1 LKGATKVGEKVLKYS
16 VLKQEIIGM
25 INREE
30 LKVNDLIPSEREL
43 MVKYDMSRI
52 TVRKAIED
60 LVNEGYLYRIQGKG
74 TYIKSDEQTQD
85 LFSITSCTEDIKRL
99 NMTPSRRVI
108 SATVITADKRR
119 ARRLQI
125 PDGSLVFQLK
135 RVYYANALPINYTI
149 TYIPLNLFPGI
160 EKYNFEVE
168 SLYSIMESK
177 YGVKITS
184 AQRTLEA
191 ILAHDE
197 TAEYL
202 EIKQGEP
209 LILFRCETF
218 GEVNGKQLPIESFK
232 CCYRTDMYK
241 FYINQVR

>member
-1 LKGATKVGEKVLKYS
+1 VGEKVLKYS
-16 VLKQEIIGM
+16 VLKQEIVGM

-30 LKVNDLIPSEREL
+30 FQVNDLIPSEREL

-52 TVRKAIED
+52 TVRKAIDD
-60 LVNEGYLYRIQGKG
+60 LVNEGYLYRVQGKG

-108 SATVITADKRR
+108 SATVLAADKRR

-125 PDGSLVFQLK
+125 PDESLVLQLK
-135 RVYYANALPINYTI
+135 RVYYANSKPINYTT
-149 TYIPLNLFPGI
+149 TYIPLDTFPGI
-160 EKYNFEVE
+160 EKYNFETE
-168 SLYSIMESK
+168 SLYSVMETN
-177 YGVKITS
+177 YGVKIAS

-202 EIKQGEP
+202 DVKPGEP

-218 GEVNGKQLPIESFK
+218 GTVNGKQVPVESFK